1 MVKDPNVPPTT
12 PAPLSAYT
20 GYLLRRAYA
29 RAAEC
34 ANACLGPEHH
44 IREVALLSILDERGS
59 LSQSELADLTH
70 VNRTIMVKLVDNLE
84 QQGWVTRGRN
94 TRDRR
99 SYALEVTERGRE
111 VLLEINDE
119 LDHAEAL
126 LTDALT
132 AAERERLFT
141 YLGALIDDD
150 ELSSIESL
158 AHRSGYLITQAHRH
172 MRARA
177 VEELRPLGVEPRDFG
192 VLSTLQREQPCSQ
205 QHMAAQLG
213 VSPPAI
219 LMFVDGLEGAGLVSR
234 SRNSADR
241 RAYDLT
247 LTDAGSACLAK
258 ADEAARRVQSEVVEK
273 LGVRGDRD
281 LRELLTKIV
290 NAGPSRSDSGRE
302 GPAS

>member
-44 IREVALLSILDERGS
+44 IREVALLSILDERGA

-141 YLGALIDDD
+141 YLRALIDD
-150 ELSSIESL
+150 ELSSIGSL

-247 LTDAGSACLAK
+247 LTQAGSACLAK

>member
-1 MVKDPNVPPTT
+1 MVKDPNVSPST

-34 ANACLGPEHH
+34 AGACLAPEHH
-44 IREVALLSILDERGS
+44 IREVALLSILTERGP

-70 VNRTIMVKLVDNLE
+70 VNRTTMVKLVDNLE
-84 QQGWVTRGRN
+84 RNGWVIRGRN
-94 TRDRR
+94 SRDRR
-99 SYALEVTERGRE
+99 SYALEVTQSGRE
-111 VLLEINDE
+111 VLLELNDE

-126 LTDALT
+126 LTAALS
-132 AAERERLFT
+132 AAERERLFG
-141 YLGALIDDD
+141 YLRALIDDD
-150 ELSSIESL
+150 ELSNIESL
-158 AHRSGYLITQAHRH
+158 AQRSGYLITEAHRR
-172 MRARA
+172 MRDRA

-205 QHMAAQLG
+205 QHMAGQLG

-234 SRNSADR
+234 SRKSGDR

-247 LTDAGSACLAK
+247 LTNAGRDCLAK
-258 ADEAARRVQSEVVEK
+258 ADEAAKRVQSEVVEK

-281 LRELLTKIV
+281 LRELLTRIV
-290 NAGPSRSDSGRE
+290 SAAPSDLG
-302 GPAS
+302 AD